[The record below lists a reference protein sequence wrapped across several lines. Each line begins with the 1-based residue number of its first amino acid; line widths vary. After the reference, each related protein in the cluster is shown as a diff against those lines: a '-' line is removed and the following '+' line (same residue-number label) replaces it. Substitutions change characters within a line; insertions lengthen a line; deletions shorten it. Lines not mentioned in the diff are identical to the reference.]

1 MFSSLS
7 QEDIKNKL
15 IRNRKVILT
24 KECVFLCELFFKI
37 SNFLFFICSV
47 IKLMRKYKFIV
58 LKTIK

>member
-1 MFSSLS
+1 SSLS
-7 QEDIKNKL
+7 QEEMKNKL

-37 SNFLFFICSV
+37 SIFLFFICFE
-47 IKLMRKYKFIV
+47 IKLMRKYKFII